1 MGARKGLGDTPPGV
15 LRQIVRRIAITG
27 YFSIVCCGVLGRAS
41 YRREDEHLMTRHE
54 SRVPGEP
61 AHPKEHRSD
70 NRQWSRHEGHQDTHS
85 HL

>member
-41 YRREDEHLMTRHE
+41 YRREDEHL
-54 SRVPGEP
+54 
-61 AHPKEHRSD
+61 
-70 NRQWSRHEGHQDTHS
+70 
-85 HL
+85 